1 MAFHILPVAAFLQHC
16 QHRQCHA
23 DNVVAGSLCLA
34 GFASACR
41 LDGPGINL
49 AWRSLPIRVTVP
61 VSCGYRRTCLKYGI
75 RLHAG
80 TDPFVINWSKWKET
94 PPPKKSIWLKSC
106 LNKYSF
112 TVIIWK
118 IPYLLCNS
126 ENIFPSASENFS
138 STLAS
143 VFALPDLV
151 LKLYWCNCMA
161 LVCQET
167 AHFSMHTLG
176 LFSSRQTSV
185 QSRCVQTK
193 LQMKTPPWFL
203 LLLPSS
209 SQNIPNSS
217 YQ

>member
-1 MAFHILPVAAFLQHC
+1 MF
-16 QHRQCHA
+16 
-23 DNVVAGSLCLA
+23 GWLCL
-34 GFASACR
+34 C
-41 LDGPGINL
+41 LQ
-49 AWRSLPIRVTVP
+49 AWRAWDLFSLAVTANQGNSSSFLWLSKDMLEIWDQTP
-61 VSCGYRRTCLKYGI
+61 CLKYGI
-75 RLHAG
+75 RLILLWSI
-80 TDPFVINWSKWKET
+80 DPMKRNT
-94 PPPKKSIWLKSC
+94 PPKKSIWLKSC

-118 IPYLLCNS
+118 IPYLLCNF

-193 LQMKTPPWFL
+193 LQMKTPPWVL